1 MSGGEAKLLGRWGEA
16 LAAAE
21 LRRKGW
27 KVLAARYR
35 SRFGEI
41 DLIAAT
47 DKYLSFIEVKLRTEE
62 RFALGREAVDRRKQA
77 RLRATAELYLA
88 KHPEEARQPRF
99 DVAEIYAPQ
108 GTATRRPRI
117 TWLEN
122 AF

>member
-1 MSGGEAKLLGRWGEA
+1 MLF
-16 LAAAE
+16 
-21 LRRKGW
+21 
-27 KVLAARYR
+27 R
-35 SRFGEI
+35 S
-41 DLIAAT
+41 
-47 DKYLSFIEVKLRTEE
+47 KLRTEE

-88 KHPEEARQPRF
+88 EHPEEARQPRF

>member
-27 KVLAARYR
+27 KVLAAGYR

-62 RFALGREAVDRRKQA
+62 RFA

-88 KHPEEARQPRF
+88 EHPEEARQPRF

>member
-27 KVLAARYR
+27 KVLAAGYR

-62 RFALGREAVDRRKQA
+62 RFALGREAVD
-77 RLRATAELYLA
+77 LYLA
-88 KHPEEARQPRF
+88 EHPEEARQPRF

>member
-1 MSGGEAKLLGRWGEA
+1 MKIICLEA

-27 KVLAARYR
+27 KVLAAGYR

-88 KHPEEARQPRF
+88 EHPEEARQPRF

>member
-1 MSGGEAKLLGRWGEA
+1 M
-16 LAAAE
+16 
-21 LRRKGW
+21 
-27 KVLAARYR
+27 
-35 SRFGEI
+35 
-41 DLIAAT
+41 
-47 DKYLSFIEVKLRTEE
+47 
-62 RFALGREAVDRRKQA
+62 DRRKQA

>member
-27 KVLAARYR
+27 KVLAAGYC

-88 KHPEEARQPRF
+88 EHPEEARQPRF

>member
-1 MSGGEAKLLGRWGEA
+1 
-16 LAAAE
+16 
-21 LRRKGW
+21 
-27 KVLAARYR
+27 R